1 MIKLKYEIFILSFK
15 YFLSPSQIFI
25 HLRVKMLY
33 GVKTELEICFVFLF
47 VKDMFIGQN
56 SVENLRASSLLFVV
70 SLAAKIIPEG

>member
-1 MIKLKYEIFILSFK
+1 
-15 YFLSPSQIFI
+15 
-25 HLRVKMLY
+25 MLY

-70 SLAAKIIPEG
+70 SLAAKIIPKG

>member
-1 MIKLKYEIFILSFK
+1 
-15 YFLSPSQIFI
+15 
-25 HLRVKMLY
+25 MLY

-56 SVENLRASSLLFVV
+56 SVENLRASLLFAV